1 MDIGDDKMQEQKK
14 VTMAD
19 IAKRLGVSKGLVS
32 MALSGS
38 DEVKDETRAEIVLA
52 ALDMGYDINKRKIAK
67 NKKDIISIVCTDLSY
82 FNTFFWT
89 EVLKGVENYLSSH
102 NYGIDLVV
110 YKEGQDAFL
119 LDAIDKKTKG
129 LIVVASCDN
138 AQYKFLSKANIPMV
152 LVDVNNFCGLGS
164 DSVRASNYYS
174 AYRAAQYFVQ
184 KGHDSVAFV
193 GAAGQALSFKARR
206 DGFLAGIEA
215 CGGENVEYTEV
226 IEPPVGLKY
235 TTFNEKKTRR
245 MLMRPNR
252 PTAIMC
258 ANDIT
263 AIGVFDIMEKLG
275 LKCPD
280 DVSLI
285 GFDNIRYDHPLIR
298 SLTTIDVQKQK
309 MGEEAARAL
318 IKRVNNP
325 SSPCLSIEVVA
336 DLIERNSVK
345 NLK

>member
-1 MDIGDDKMQEQKK
+1 MSEQKK
-14 VTMAD
+14 VTMAG

-38 DEVKDETRAEIVLA
+38 DAVKDETRAEIVLA

-110 YKEGQDAFL
+110 YKAGQDAFL
-119 LDAIDKKTKG
+119 LDAIDKRTKG
-129 LIVVASCDN
+129 LIVVASCDDT
-138 AQYKFLSKANIPMV
+138 QYKFLSKANIPMV

-164 DSVRASNYYS
+164 DSVSASNYYS

-184 KGHDSVAFV
+184 KGHNSVAFV
-193 GAAGQALSFKARR
+193 GSTGVALSFKMRC
-206 DGFLAGIEA
+206 DGFRAGVDMYRN
-215 CGGENVEYTEV
+215 ENVCYTEV
-226 IEPPVGLKY
+226 VERPVGLKY

-245 MLMRPNR
+245 MLMKPNR

-263 AIGVFDIMEKLG
+263 AIGVFEIMEKLG

-285 GFDNIRYDHPLIR
+285 GFDNIQYDHPLIQT
-298 SLTTIDVQKQK
+298 LTTFDVQKHK

-318 IKRVNNP
+318 IKRINNP
-325 SSPCLSIEVVA
+325 LSSRLSIGVVA
-336 DLIERNSVK
+336 NLIERSSVK